1 MTATLATAGAFAVVD
16 ALKKFG
22 AQPVTLSMAAVAP
35 MTPYLP
41 TAISVSPEIEV
52 SNIELLNAP
61 STD

>member
-1 MTATLATAGAFAVVD
+1 MLEV
-16 ALKKFG
+16 
-22 AQPVTLSMAAVAP
+22 P